1 MWSRESR
8 ESRQDGGRVADGS
21 TPERFAG
28 DLFLDLAAKGWLV
41 VEPGEAARV
50 IAELEHT
57 LEVVRSRAHRIEVSR
72 RLRTAAGDDIH
83 PDVDRL
89 VVDAVFAEQIMSG
102 SWERALV
109 ELPKYIEAF
118 RMAARNTSPREP

>member
-1 MWSRESR
+1 MAMWSHE
-8 ESRQDGGRVADGS
+8 DGGRVADGP

-28 DLFLDLAAKGWLV
+28 DLFLHLAAKGWLV
-41 VEPGEAARV
+41 VEPEQAARV
-50 IAELEHT
+50 IAELERT
-57 LEVVRSRAHRIEVSR
+57 LEAVRSRAHRIEVSR
-72 RLRTAAGDDIH
+72 RLRNASGDDID
-83 PDVDRL
+83 PIVDRL

-118 RMAARNTSPREP
+118 RMAARNAPRREP

>member
-1 MWSRESR
+1 MWSE
-8 ESRQDGGRVADGS
+8 EDGARLVDGS
-21 TPERFAG
+21 RREKFAG

-41 VEPGEAARV
+41 VEPEEAARV
-50 IAELEHT
+50 IAGLERT

-72 RLRTAAGDDIH
+72 RLRDAAGDDID

-89 VVDAVFAEQIMSG
+89 VVDAVFAEQITAG

-118 RMAARNTSPREP
+118 RIAAGNAPREP

>member
-1 MWSRESR
+1 MWSQE
-8 ESRQDGGRVADGS
+8 DGGRVAEGS

-28 DLFLDLAAKGWLV
+28 DLFLHLAAKGWLV
-41 VEPGEAARV
+41 VEPEEAARV
-50 IAELEHT
+50 VAELERT

-72 RLRTAAGDDIH
+72 RLRDAAGDDIR

-89 VVDAVFAEQIMSG
+89 VVDAVFAEQVMPG

-109 ELPKYIEAF
+109 ELPKYVEAF
-118 RMAARNTSPREP
+118 RLAARNASPREP

>member
-1 MWSRESR
+1 MWSH
-8 ESRQDGGRVADGS
+8 QDGGRVAEGS

-28 DLFLDLAAKGWLV
+28 DLFLDLAARGWLV
-41 VEPGEAARV
+41 VRPEEAARV
-50 IAELEHT
+50 IAELERT
-57 LEVVRSRAHRIEVSR
+57 LEAIRARAHRMEVSR
-72 RLRTAAGDDIH
+72 RLRNAAGDDID

-89 VVDAVFAEQIMSG
+89 VVDAVFAEQIRSV

-118 RMAARNTSPREP
+118 RLAARNTSPREP

>member
-1 MWSRESR
+1 MWSHE
-8 ESRQDGGRVADGS
+8 DGGRVADGP

-28 DLFLDLAAKGWLV
+28 DLVLGLAAKGWLV
-41 VEPGEAARV
+41 VEPEEAARV
-50 IAELEHT
+50 VAELERT
-57 LEVVRSRAHRIEVSR
+57 LEAVRSRAHRIEVSR
-72 RLRTAAGDDIH
+72 RLRDAAGDDIR

-89 VVDAVFAEQIMSG
+89 VVDAVFDGQVMSG

-118 RMAARNTSPREP
+118 RLAARNPPPREP

>member
-1 MWSRESR
+1 MRSQEH
-8 ESRQDGGRVADGS
+8 GGRVADGS

-41 VEPGEAARV
+41 VEPSEAARV
-50 IAELEHT
+50 ITGLERT
-57 LEVVRSRAHRIEVSR
+57 LEVVRSRAHRFEVSR
-72 RLRTAAGDDIH
+72 RLRSAGGDDID

-89 VVDAVFAEQIMSG
+89 VVDAVFAEQVTAG
-102 SWERALV
+102 SWEHALA

-118 RMAARNTSPREP
+118 RMAARNAPRREP

>member
-1 MWSRESR
+1 MWSE
-8 ESRQDGGRVADGS
+8 EDGGRVADGS
-21 TPERFAG
+21 TRERFAG

-41 VEPGEAARV
+41 VRPDEAERV
-50 IAELEHT
+50 IAELERT
-57 LEVVRSRAHRIEVSR
+57 LEVVRSRTHRIAVSR
-72 RLRTAAGDDIH
+72 RLRDAAGDDMD

-89 VVDAVFAEQIMSG
+89 VVDAVFAEQITSG

-118 RMAARNTSPREP
+118 RMAARNAPREP

>member
-1 MWSRESR
+1 MWSDEG
-8 ESRQDGGRVADGS
+8 GGRVADGS

-41 VEPGEAARV
+41 VQPQEAARV
-50 IAELEHT
+50 IAGLERT

-72 RLRTAAGDDIH
+72 RLRNAAGDDID
-83 PDVDRL
+83 PEVDRL
-89 VVDAVFAEQIMSG
+89 VVDTVFAEQIMAG

-118 RMAARNTSPREP
+118 RMAARNSPPREP